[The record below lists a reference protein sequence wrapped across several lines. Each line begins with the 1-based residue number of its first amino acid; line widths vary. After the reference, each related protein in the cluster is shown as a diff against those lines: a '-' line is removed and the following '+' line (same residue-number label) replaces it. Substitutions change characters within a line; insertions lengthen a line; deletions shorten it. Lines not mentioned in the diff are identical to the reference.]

1 MIRRRSRV
9 LERACRSDTSP
20 ADHLDIS
27 LFAGRPII
35 GLAGGI
41 GSGKSH
47 VARLF
52 EQFGCC
58 RVDSDEM
65 IRTAYTHPSVR
76 RAVAGR
82 FGEDVLDPSGAV
94 DRRRLAAIVFND
106 PQQRRWLEELLHP
119 IANATRVEVMDQ
131 AARNPEIVA
140 YVWDSPL
147 LFETRL
153 NELCDTVVFVDAD
166 REDRLK
172 RVTERGWDE
181 AELAR
186 RENAQWPLDK
196 KRALSDH
203 CLSNAAD
210 APATAETVR
219 ALLTTIVTRVLPE
232 TRCGGCGD
240 GCACQRESTE
250 SAEGAGCGEAARQ
263 SACCGGSAST
273 AR

>member
-1 MIRRRSRV
+1 M
-9 LERACRSDTSP
+9 
-20 ADHLDIS
+20 
-27 LFAGRPII
+27 FAGRPII

-47 VARLF
+47 VARLL
-52 EQFGCC
+52 EQFGGC

-65 IRTAYTHPSVR
+65 IRTAYTHPSIR
-76 RAVAGR
+76 REVAGR

-94 DRRRLAAIVFND
+94 DRKKLAAIVFHD
-106 PQQRRWLEELLHP
+106 PQQRRWLEQLLHP
-119 IANATRVEVMDQ
+119 IANAARVEVMDQ
-131 AARNPEIVA
+131 AARNPEMVA

-153 NELCDTVVFVDAD
+153 NELCDTVVFVDAP
-166 REDRLK
+166 RADRLK
-172 RVTERGWDE
+172 RVAERGWDD
-181 AELAR
+181 AELTR

-203 CLSNAAD
+203 CLSNTAD

-219 ALLTTIVTRVLPE
+219 ALLTTIVTRILPE
-232 TRCGGCGD
+232 GSCDGCGD
-240 GCACQRESTE
+240 GCACQGRPTQN
-250 SAEGAGCGEAARQ
+250 ACGTHTPCGGEPSQQYGEPASSPPPPR
-263 SACCGGSAST
+263 ACCGGSASP